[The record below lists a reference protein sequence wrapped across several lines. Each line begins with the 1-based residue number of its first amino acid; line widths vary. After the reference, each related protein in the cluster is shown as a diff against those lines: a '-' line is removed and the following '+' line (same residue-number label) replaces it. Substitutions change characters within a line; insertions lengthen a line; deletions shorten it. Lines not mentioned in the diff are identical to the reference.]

1 MVAAKLR
8 LRETAME
15 DDADINPHRHQTT
28 RSIRG
33 GGRYIQGINR
43 DDTFSIRNKG
53 NMIQTKGQQYS
64 ELERQGSNIFVHK
77 GTW

>member
-8 LRETAME
+8 LRETME

-28 RSIRG
+28 GSIRG

-43 DDTFSIRNKG
+43 DDAFSIRNKG
-53 NMIQTKGQQYS
+53 NMIQTKGQQYR
-64 ELERQGSNIFVHK
+64 ELARQETNIFVRK
-77 GTW
+77 GMQ